1 MVTAKRIFFGI
12 VIVAGICQMVFPF
25 LYPTLKIGK
34 LEQSVHD
41 LKGEIRKNDNESLY
55 HFINERISA
64 AIQQLKTE
72 NKSAANP
79 EQELR
84 QSFEAMRDHIYVLIL
99 KVGNLSAFST
109 MNSSSD
115 SKMSRL
121 FWKLNAT
128 KNKLVRLR
136 TKLTKLNYSVQNY
149 IMPFVSKAVNDLRQ
163 ELNILSNS
171 TTASISEL
179 RKYWSRAG
187 AEVEETRRGIQ
198 NSVDNRIA
206 QANKTLHEAL
216 EDAVQSLH
224 SSLAKVD
231 AKVNKLQKRTNVL
244 IDEVKDDL
252 SKAKAK
258 FQKNDRKHDQA
269 ISGAARKME
278 SVQNRVTKL
287 EGERNSD
294 IQTIDELKN
303 ERNSDMEKWNWNKQM
318 IVIFVCLG
326 INFLL
331 TLILFKVYCCK

>member
-1 MVTAKRIFFGI
+1 
-12 VIVAGICQMVFPF
+12 
-25 LYPTLKIGK
+25 
-34 LEQSVHD
+34 
-41 LKGEIRKNDNESLY
+41 
-55 HFINERISA
+55 
-64 AIQQLKTE
+64 
-72 NKSAANP
+72 
-79 EQELR
+79 
-84 QSFEAMRDHIYVLIL
+84 
-99 KVGNLSAFST
+99 
-109 MNSSSD
+109 
-115 SKMSRL
+115 
-121 FWKLNAT
+121 
-128 KNKLVRLR
+128 
-136 TKLTKLNYSVQNY
+136 
-149 IMPFVSKAVNDLRQ
+149 MPFVSKAVNDLRQ

-258 FQKNDRKHDQA
+258 FQENDRKHDQA
-269 ISGAARKME
+269 ISGAATKME

-294 IQTIDELKN
+294 IQTIDELKD
-303 ERNSDMEKWNWNKQM
+303 ERNSDTEKWNWNKQM